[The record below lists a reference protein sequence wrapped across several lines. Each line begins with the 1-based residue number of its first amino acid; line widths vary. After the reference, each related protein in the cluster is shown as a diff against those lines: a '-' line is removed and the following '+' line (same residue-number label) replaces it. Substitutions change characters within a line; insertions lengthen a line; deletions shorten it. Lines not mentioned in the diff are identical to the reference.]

1 MTERH
6 PQPDHDIGIEEAFRT
21 IAHQLPSSSPP
32 VGFSRR
38 VMTAVRRAPLPA
50 GRQKLRAPSHAIITS
65 LAGGAAAAGVLTIGW
80 VTGLLQTVIAEIFL
94 VAVQAGVLAIRSVG
108 FVLDLWRFIDRV
120 ARVLT
125 TVLSSPEMLSVVGA
139 AVVLS
144 VLSLAALTHLVSS
157 SQPVTQRESMK
168 W

>member
-1 MTERH
+1 M
-6 PQPDHDIGIEEAFRT
+6 
-21 IAHQLPSSSPP
+21 
-32 VGFSRR
+32 
-38 VMTAVRRAPLPA
+38 
-50 GRQKLRAPSHAIITS
+50 
-65 LAGGAAAAGVLTIGW
+65 
-80 VTGLLQTVIAEIFL
+80 
-94 VAVQAGVLAIRSVG
+94 AVQAGVLAIRSVG

-139 AVVLS
+139 AAVLS

>member
-6 PQPDHDIGIEEAFRT
+6 SQPDDDIGIEEAFRT

-65 LAGGAAAAGVLTIGW
+65 LAGGAAAGVLTIGW

-125 TVLSSPEMLSVVGA
+125 TVLSSPEMLSVVGGA
-139 AVVLS
+139 AVLS